1 MSGKDRWLLGEEEL
15 PGRQPAIQ
23 EILHRL
29 EKEIARGEEVYSVEE
44 LEKLRKKLEG
54 YRFDL
59 MILNNP

>member
-15 PGRQPAIQ
+15 PGRQPTIQ
-23 EILHRL
+23 EIIRRL
-29 EKEIARGEEVYSVEE
+29 EEEIARGESIYSRQE
-44 LEKLRKKLEG
+44 LEKLQRKLEG